1 MVPDTNQA
9 KLCYCAALA
18 AAWCPL
24 PSLVCSAASHICKII
39 WHERRDSAAAS
50 HVAERKRTDKKCVR
64 PGTHSPG
71 FLSDDLVGVGQLD
84 PAALAVAAL
93 PTASPNLS
101 GHGTPAAHQDARK
114 KAGPDIPS
122 FLSSHFVC
130 SYVPR
135 LRHELYH
142 SVRDRLVISSTPC
155 WPPCRVPCWPGRR
168 PPRQRLGPVAAS
180 AFSSRAKRPIFGPGT
195 FHTRPG
201 HVQDLPAHDLCVL
214 GGSAADLLTW
224 RRGGV
229 RSAFTGRPLSRAVS
243 AVVWGFPYL
252 EIS

>member
-1 MVPDTNQA
+1 MVPSPD
-9 KLCYCAALA
+9 LF
-18 AAWCPL
+18 
-24 PSLVCSAASHICKII
+24 CSAAFYFSKII
-39 WHERRDSAAAS
+39 WHGRRDSAAAS

-84 PAALAVAAL
+84 PAALAGAAL

-101 GHGTPAAHQDARK
+101 GHWHPRCTSGRQEKT
-114 KAGPDIPS
+114 AGPDIPS

-130 SYVPR
+130 PYVPR

-180 AFSSRAKRPIFGPGT
+180 TFSSRAKRRSLGRARSTRGPDTCKT
-195 FHTRPG
+195 FPPTIC
-201 HVQDLPAHDLCVL
+201 AF
-214 GGSAADLLTW
+214 W
-224 RRGGV
+224 GGV
-229 RSAFTGRPLSRAVS
+229 RRIYSRGGGGGAERVHGTTGRPLSLGGLCGCM
-243 AVVWGFPYL
+243 GFPIL
-252 EIS
+252 RRS

>member
-1 MVPDTNQA
+1 MWTLGEQA
-9 KLCYCAALA
+9 MKSLCFSRFSPQRLRNLMFSYIFRSV
-18 AAWCPL
+18 
-24 PSLVCSAASHICKII
+24 SL
-39 WHERRDSAAAS
+39 
-50 HVAERKRTDKKCVR
+50 
-64 PGTHSPG
+64 
-71 FLSDDLVGVGQLD
+71 
-84 PAALAVAAL
+84 
-93 PTASPNLS
+93 
-101 GHGTPAAHQDARK
+101 
-114 KAGPDIPS
+114 
-122 FLSSHFVC
+122 HFVC

-155 WPPCRVPCWPGRR
+155 WLPCRVPCWPGRR
-168 PPRQRLGPVAAS
+168 PLRQRLCPVAAS
-180 AFSSRAKRPIFGPGT
+180 AFLSRAKRPIFGPGT

>member
-1 MVPDTNQA
+1 MVPSPD
-9 KLCYCAALA
+9 LF
-18 AAWCPL
+18 
-24 PSLVCSAASHICKII
+24 CSAAFYFSKII
-39 WHERRDSAAAS
+39 WHGRRDSAAAS

-101 GHGTPAAHQDARK
+101 GHWHPRCTSGRQEKT
-114 KAGPDIPS
+114 AGPDIPS

-130 SYVPR
+130 PYVPR

-168 PPRQRLGPVAAS
+168 PLRQRLCPVAAS
-180 AFSSRAKRPIFGPGT
+180 AFLSRAKRPIFGPGT

-201 HVQDLPAHDLCVL
+201 HVQDLSTDDLCVL

-229 RSAFTGRPLSRAVS
+229 RSAFTGRPLSLGGLCGCM
-243 AVVWGFPYL
+243 GFPIL
-252 EIS
+252 RRS

>member
-1 MVPDTNQA
+1 MP
-9 KLCYCAALA
+9 LA
-18 AAWCPL
+18 PRPWLSCFTDEL
-24 PSLVCSAASHICKII
+24 
-39 WHERRDSAAAS
+39 
-50 HVAERKRTDKKCVR
+50 DKKR
-64 PGTHSPG
+64 
-71 FLSDDLVGVGQLD
+71 
-84 PAALAVAAL
+84 
-93 PTASPNLS
+93 
-101 GHGTPAAHQDARK
+101 
-114 KAGPDIPS
+114 GPRYTLLFEPS
-122 FLSSHFVC
+122 F
-130 SYVPR
+130 YPNVPR

-155 WPPCRVPCWPGRR
+155 WLPCRVPCWPGRR

>member
-1 MVPDTNQA
+1 MVPSPD
-9 KLCYCAALA
+9 LF
-18 AAWCPL
+18 
-24 PSLVCSAASHICKII
+24 CSAAFYFSKII
-39 WHERRDSAAAS
+39 WHGRRDSAAAS
-50 HVAERKRTDKKCVR
+50 HVAERKRIDKKCVR
-64 PGTHSPG
+64 PGTHLLG
-71 FLSDDLVGVGQLD
+71 FLSDDLVGFGQLD

-101 GHGTPAAHQDARK
+101 GHWHPRCTSGRQEKT
-114 KAGPDIPS
+114 AGPDIPS

-130 SYVPR
+130 PYVPR

-155 WPPCRVPCWPGRR
+155 WLPCRVPCWPGRR
-168 PPRQRLGPVAAS
+168 PLRQRLCPVAAS
-180 AFSSRAKRPIFGPGT
+180 AFLSRAKRPIFGPGT

-201 HVQDLPAHDLCVL
+201 HVQDLPTDDLCVL

-224 RRGGV
+224 RRGGCGA
-229 RSAFTGRPLSRAVS
+229 RSRDAPSPWAVS

-252 EIS
+252 EDRDKKSSISCHNRAPKQNDK